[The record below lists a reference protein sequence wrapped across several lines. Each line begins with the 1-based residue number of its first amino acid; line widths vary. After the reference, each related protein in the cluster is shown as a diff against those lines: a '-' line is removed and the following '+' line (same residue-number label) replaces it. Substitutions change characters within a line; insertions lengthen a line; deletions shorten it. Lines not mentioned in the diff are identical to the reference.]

1 MNCVELFGRLTRH
14 VDVKFTQGD
23 EPLAVA
29 RFTVAVNRQKK
40 GEADFISCVAFGK
53 TADYLGK
60 YGEQGMQIAVSGRI
74 QTGSYQKGSEK
85 VYTTDVIADRC
96 ELVFKSEDKTSATA
110 ETPATADGF
119 MQATFAD
126 GGLPFN

>member
-1 MNCVELFGRLTRH
+1 MNCVELFGRLTRE
-14 VDVKFTQGD
+14 VEVKQTNGE
-23 EPLAVA
+23 EPMSVA

-60 YGEQGMQIAVSGRI
+60 YSEKGMQIAVSGRI
-74 QTGSYQKGSEK
+74 QTGSYTKGTEK
-85 VYTTDVIADRC
+85 VFTTDVVADRC
-96 ELVFKSEDKTSATA
+96 ELVYKNEEK
-110 ETPATADGF
+110 TPAQEDGF

-126 GGLPFN
+126 GNLPFN